1 MIVHF
6 SKRKYKKQVRINKIF
21 NVLFASRKVMI
32 IMNAK
37 LNNKCLKRLEKPQ
50 TKRNIR
56 ILCRNITNSNRKKY
70 LKPIKIALKRELK
83 ELTS

>member
-37 LNNKCLKRLEKPQ
+37 LNNKCLKSLEKPQ

-56 ILCRNITNSNRKKY
+56 ILCHNISNSNRKKY

>member
-21 NVLFASRKVMI
+21 IVLFVSRKVMI
-32 IMNAK
+32 IMNVK
-37 LNNKCLKRLEKPQ
+37 LDSRYLKSLEKPQ

-56 ILCRNITNSNRKKY
+56 ILCQI
-70 LKPIKIALKRELK
+70 I
-83 ELTS
+83 